1 MLADA
6 GSRLA
11 LVDAR
16 GAGAL
21 SAIPGLETMQVAE
34 AIGAQVEP
42 ARVPAIGADDLAY
55 ILYTSGSTG
64 QPKGVPIRHGSLS
77 NFLQSMAARPGLSAG
92 DRLLA
97 VTTIAFDIAGLELFG
112 PLTQGGTLILT
123 DAATARD
130 GVRLAALLER
140 SQATVMQA
148 TPAGWRLLVEA
159 GWQGRRGLKILCGGE
174 ALDSRLAGDLLARGD
189 AVWNLYGPTE
199 TTIWSAALRVEPALP
214 GDATVPVGGSL
225 DHTQLY
231 VLDPRGMPVPV
242 GVPGELHIG
251 GAGLSPGYW
260 RKPGLTA
267 DRFIPD
273 ALGVGARLYRTGDR
287 VRWREDGALEFLGR
301 LDGQIKLRGH
311 RIELGEIEA
320 RLASH
325 AAVAQAVAVVADDGT
340 GPRLVA
346 FVRWEG
352 EAPAEGTDAL
362 AEHLAAALPAYMMP
376 GAYIPLADIPL
387 TPNGKIDRRALQVLF
402 AESRAER
409 ISRADLSAGAAPAYG
424 EPMATIAAIW
434 RDALRIERVAPGDN
448 FFDLGGHSLLVVTV
462 QSAIARRLDAA
473 IEMVDIFRFPTL
485 QTLSDHVAALG
496 RDAEASATT
505 DRGEARVQ
513 GQERL
518 RQSRQRRHG

>member
-1 MLADA
+1 
-6 GSRLA
+6 
-11 LVDAR
+11 
-16 GAGAL
+16 
-21 SAIPGLETMQVAE
+21 
-34 AIGAQVEP
+34 
-42 ARVPAIGADDLAY
+42 VPSISTDDLAY

-77 NFLQSMAARPGLSAG
+77 NFLQSMAARPGLSAA

-112 PLTQGGTLILT
+112 PLTQGGTLILA

-140 SQATVMQA
+140 RHATVMQA

-159 GWQGRRGLKILCGGE
+159 GWQGRPGMKLLCGGE
-174 ALDSRLAGDLLARGD
+174 ALDTALARDLLARGGEL
-189 AVWNLYGPTE
+189 WNLYGPTE
-199 TTIWSAALRVEPALP
+199 TTIWSAAVKVEPSLLD
-214 GDATVPVGGSL
+214 GATVPVGGAL
-225 DHTQLY
+225 ARTQLY
-231 VLDPRGMPVPV
+231 VLDPRDHPVPV

-260 RKPGLTA
+260 GKPELTA

-273 ALGVGARLYRTGDR
+273 ALAGSGRLYRTGDR
-287 VRWREDGALEFLGR
+287 VRWREDGTLEFLGR

-325 AAVAQAVAVVADDGT
+325 PVVAQAVAVVADNGT

-346 FVRWEG
+346 YLRWQGAAPEG
-352 EAPAEGTDAL
+352 GTRAL
-362 AEHLAAALPAYMMP
+362 AEHLAAALPAYMLP
-376 GAYIPLADIPL
+376 GALIPIAEFPL
-387 TPNGKIDRRALQVLF
+387 TPNGKIDRRALAASF
-402 AESRAER
+402 GESRVEHTAQA
-409 ISRADLSAGAAPAYG
+409 IPADAPMPAHG
-424 EPMATIAAIW
+424 DPMATVAAIW
-434 RDALRIERVAPGDN
+434 REALRVERISPGDN

-462 QSAIARRLDAA
+462 QSAIRKRLDVA

-485 QTLSDHVAALG
+485 QTLSEHVAALRRG
-496 RDAEASATT
+496 AEATTGT
-505 DRGEARVQ
+505 DRSEALAQ
-513 GQERL
+513 GQDRL
-518 RQSRQRRHG
+518 RQRRQRRA